1 MFSLMF
7 LEMIFSVEK
16 NKTSKNSSLV
26 SLVPRSKLSFHKN
39 KGNLWVLGN
48 GLRPSQG
55 VGLCNWWLMTWYY
68 AFQAGGTCHLQP
80 ESMNLSKS
88 WVSPSAYHK
97 ILHMSVFIHS
107 VIYSKR
113 YLPMYFPQYIG
124 VCISCVYIHIHYVYT
139 CVYIWYIQIHIKD
152 RRREKRDDEYK

>member
-1 MFSLMF
+1 MLAI
-7 LEMIFSVEK
+7 L
-16 NKTSKNSSLV
+16 
-26 SLVPRSKLSFHKN
+26 PDPPSKLWMHSKLIKWVTAFWRGQSQLVLVN
-39 KGNLWVLGN
+39 CIPSNWQTINGTFFFSGGWLW
-48 GLRPSQG
+48 
-55 VGLCNWWLMTWYY
+55 NWWLMTWYY